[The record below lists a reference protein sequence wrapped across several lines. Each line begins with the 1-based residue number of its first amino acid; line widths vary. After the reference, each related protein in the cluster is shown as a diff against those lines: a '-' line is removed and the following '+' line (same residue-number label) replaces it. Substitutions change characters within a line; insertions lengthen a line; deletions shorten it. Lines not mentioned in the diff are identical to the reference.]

1 MQRTDIMQLGR
12 LIILTAVG
20 LCFGAQSLIAGNPD
34 RQGEAGA
41 VELLF
46 NPWARSAG
54 MHSMSTSFVSG
65 AESMRI
71 NIAGLARTNKTEV
84 TIAHTILFEGTT
96 LGINALSFAQ
106 RVGKSGVLGISL
118 VSVDF
123 GDIQVTTE
131 NTPAGTGATFSPN
144 FFHLGIGYAKTF
156 GNKVSVGL
164 LVRTISES
172 TADLSALGV
181 ALDAGVQYVTGEND
195 NFKFGISL
203 RNIGS
208 PMKFSGDGLS
218 FRTGN
223 PGGDTD
229 FDLTI
234 SQRSARYELPSVLNI
249 GLSYDFL
256 IGETVRLTPLANFT
270 SNSFSKDQIGGGVEF
285 AFKEMFMARVGYKY
299 DMGKTI
305 DTVGDNAYS
314 GLAAGISLEVPFKK
328 NGESRFSIDYAYRAT
343 NPFNGTHNFGISFKI

>member
-1 MQRTDIMQLGR
+1 MLV
-12 LIILTAVG
+12 AVG
-20 LCFGAQSLIAGNPD
+20 LCLSAQSLLAGNPD

-54 MHSMSTSFVSG
+54 LHTMSTSFISG
-65 AESMRI
+65 AEAMRL
-71 NIAGLARTNKTEV
+71 NVAGLARSNKTEIL
-84 TIAHTILFEGTT
+84 IAHTTLFQGTT
-96 LGINALSFAQ
+96 MGINALSFSQ

-123 GDIQVTTE
+123 GDIEITTE
-131 NTPAGTGATFSPN
+131 NTPEGTGATYSPS

-156 GNKVSVGL
+156 GNKVSVGM

-172 TADLSALGV
+172 TSNLTAFGI
-181 ALDAGVQYVTGEND
+181 ALDAGVQYVTGEHD

-208 PMKFSGDGLS
+208 PMKFGGDGLS

-229 FDLTI
+229 FDLTVN
-234 SQRSARYELPSVLNI
+234 QRAARYELPSALNI
-249 GLSYDFL
+249 GLSYDILF
-256 IGETVRLTPLANFT
+256 GDKARLTPLVNFT
-270 SNSFSKDQIGGGVEF
+270 SNSFSKDQIGAGVEF
-285 AFKEMFMARVGYKY
+285 AFREMFMARVAYKY
-299 DMGKTI
+299 DMGETI
-305 DTVGDNAYS
+305 PGVGDNVYS
-314 GLAAGISLEVPFKK
+314 GLAAGFSIEVPFKK
-328 NGESRFSIDYAYRAT
+328 NGESKFAIDYAYRST
-343 NPFNGTHNFGISFKI
+343 NPFNGTHNFGVSFKM